1 MSLLKTIKEKRL
13 APVILAC
20 LFVIILLFI
29 LLIIWRSGLF
39 SMLKNPEDLEIYMEQ
54 AGGKGML
61 YLFIFQVIVVL
72 FVPFAGTVP
81 AIAGGVLFGFWKSF
95 LICSLGLIVGSCI
108 NFALARYFGRPFV
121 EYFCKKET
129 IDKYLNSFDERKKT
143 VLFLMFFFPGFPDTI
158 LCFIA
163 GLTDIGWGFFA
174 AAVAL
179 GRPWGLILSS
189 LIGTGALAVPIWGYI
204 IFGILIIGILI
215 FSYKFGPKINHY
227 IHRKVLKKFGVIH
240 IHNNKKD

>member
-13 APVILAC
+13 APIILAAV
-20 LFVIILLFI
+20 FVIIFLIVLLV
-29 LLIIWRSGLF
+29 LWRSGIF
-39 SMLKNPEDLEIYMEQ
+39 SLLKDPQAMELYMEE
-54 AGGKGML
+54 AGGRGMF
-61 YLFIFQVIVVL
+61 YLFLFQVVVVL
-72 FVPFAGTVP
+72 FVPFAGAVP
-81 AIAGGVLFGFWKSF
+81 AIAGGVIFGFWKSF
-95 LICSLGLIVGSCI
+95 FICALGLVVGSCI
-108 NFALARYFGRPFV
+108 NFILARYFGRPFV

-163 GLTDIGWGFFA
+163 GLTDISWRFFA

-189 LIGTGALAVPIWGYI
+189 LIGTGAFSIPVWGYI
-204 IFGILIIGILI
+204 LFGIFVLGILA
-215 FSYKFGPKINHY
+215 FSYKFGPAINEY
-227 IHRKVLKKFGVIH
+227 FQRKVLRKFGVIH
-240 IHNNKKD
+240 IRIKRDK

>member
-13 APVILAC
+13 APILLAA
-20 LFVIILLFI
+20 LFVSI
-29 LLIIWRSGLF
+29 LLIVLLLLWRSGIF
-39 SMLKNPEDLEIYMEQ
+39 GMMKNPELMEAYIES
-54 AGGKGML
+54 AGGKGMF
-61 YLFIFQVIVVL
+61 YLFLFQVVVVL
-72 FVPFAGTVP
+72 FIPFAGAVP

-95 LICSLGLIVGSCI
+95 LICSLGLIIGSCI

-121 EYFCKKET
+121 EYFCKRET

-174 AAVAL
+174 LAVGL

-189 LIGTGALAVPIWGYI
+189 LIGTGAFNVPIWAYI
-204 IFGILIIGILI
+204 LFGIFVVAILI
-215 FSYKFGPKINHY
+215 FSYKFGPGINAY
-227 IHRKVLKKFGVIH
+227 VHRKVLKKFGVIH
-240 IHNNKKD
+240 LHIKRK